1 MKWSLAATVII
12 GLLCAGPALS
22 DTAKGKATSSKS
34 RTFEFPAT
42 GQVMITLAWTK
53 ASADLDMMWICEFSN
68 GFSVSTEDR
77 FERLEFGAF
86 GGGEDCTV
94 TVTAFSGSSKF
105 TINVQDTGTVLG
117 TARRPMLRLISDNET
132 PPELSQLIERLKEA
146 KARANRVS
154 QVR

>member
-1 MKWSLAATVII
+1 MSW
-12 GLLCAGPALS
+12 
-22 DTAKGKATSSKS
+22 D
-34 RTFEFPAT
+34 
-42 GQVMITLAWTK
+42 
-53 ASADLDMMWICEFSN
+53 
-68 GFSVSTEDR
+68 EDR
-77 FERLEFGAF
+77 LGSFRSCRKS
-86 GGGEDCTV
+86 DCTV